1 MENKKKRTKKY
12 NLIKKINDNK
22 LPKSSNTSER
32 VIYERSKRN
41 KTKKKKPFK
50 KFLKIT
56 KKKITKIKVT
66 EKV

>member
-41 KTKKKKPFK
+41 KKKPFK

-56 KKKITKIKVT
+56 KK
-66 EKV
+66 